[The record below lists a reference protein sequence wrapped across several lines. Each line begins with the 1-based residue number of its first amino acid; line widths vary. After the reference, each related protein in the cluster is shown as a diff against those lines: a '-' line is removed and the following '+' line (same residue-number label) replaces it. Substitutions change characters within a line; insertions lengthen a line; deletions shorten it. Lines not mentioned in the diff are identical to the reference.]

1 MTPFRLPGQRI
12 FEGIR
17 NLIVRVGVL
26 TGAYL
31 CAVMVISVLAAT
43 QLHFL
48 EPFAEIRNWSAR
60 GAFALIMVVPVLTFL
75 RRPAHLLG
83 ASLLGWMIFALGY
96 KVMGIFFV
104 HLHSRLNMTP
114 FHAFI
119 LGAIFYLVASA
130 SAWVLSMI
138 LDARQQPVTV
148 TRRKL

>member
-48 EPFAEIRNWSAR
+48 EPFAEIRNWTAR
-60 GAFALIMVVPVLTFL
+60 GAFALIMTIPVLTFL
-75 RRPAHLLG
+75 RRPAHMLG
-83 ASLLGWMIFALGY
+83 ASLLGWTIFTVGY

-104 HLHSRLNMTP
+104 HLHSRLNTTP

-119 LGAIFYLVASA
+119 LGACVYGLAAAAS
-130 SAWVLSMI
+130 WVTCMI
-138 LDARQQPVTV
+138 LDARQQPVV
-148 TRRKL
+148 VPRRK